1 MARSETGLPGF
12 RIPFKL
18 LAVRESVFRRR
29 SAGSDNRRQPP
40 FPPVASRHRTTVA
53 SLRMS
58 TATSVVRKV
67 RRRTGYPRIGAR
79 SGMARQAIARRRLR
93 APQTSLTG
101 RVVDPPARDGD
112 ARDELRR
119 PATVR
124 LLFVEVCRA
133 SPAIRREFSR
143 DAADG
148 RSGDTASTSG
158 RRGPARASM
167 CAPGFAPARSSD
179 AATLSIGRAVRRS
192 ERMSATPP
200 LSRAEPVA
208 SGSLRGVRSIPLRG
222 ALREFFG
229 LGAPDASLIS
239 KPIRIGSNGISWL
252 RDQAAPAIAGRC

>member
-1 MARSETGLPGF
+1 
-12 RIPFKL
+12 
-18 LAVRESVFRRR
+18 
-29 SAGSDNRRQPP
+29 
-40 FPPVASRHRTTVA
+40 
-53 SLRMS
+53 MS
-58 TATSVVRKV
+58 TATSAVRKV

-112 ARDELRR
+112 ARDEWRR

-167 CAPGFAPARSSD
+167 RAPGFAPARSSD
-179 AATLSIGRAVRRS
+179 AATQSIGRAVRRS
-192 ERMSATPP
+192 EHMSATPP

-252 RDQAAPAIAGRC
+252 RERAAPAVAGRANIGGQKRRGASTQ